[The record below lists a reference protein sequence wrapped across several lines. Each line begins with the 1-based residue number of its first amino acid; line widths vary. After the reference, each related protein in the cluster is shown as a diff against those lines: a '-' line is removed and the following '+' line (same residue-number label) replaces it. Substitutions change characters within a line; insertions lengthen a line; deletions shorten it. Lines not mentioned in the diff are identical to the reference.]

1 MRRAE
6 QAMIFR
12 EFPYHGCGLWWHDPQ
27 ARVSA
32 NANSDTHSD
41 GYTDG
46 YTNAKCDPI
55 SNSNA
60 PGYANSYT
68 KRNTDSKASP
78 DSKTHPDSKAAPYSA
93 ALNACQGQTAP
104 RAAAPANSVTPNS
117 YANKHYENDKS

>member
-1 MRRAE
+1 ME
-6 QAMIFR
+6 QPA
-12 EFPYHGCGLWWHDPQ
+12 
-27 ARVSA
+27 
-32 NANSDTHSD
+32 
-41 GYTDG
+41 DG

-60 PGYANSYT
+60 HDYT
-68 KRNTDSKASP
+68 KCNTDSKA
-78 DSKTHPDSKAAPYSA
+78 DSNSEAHPKPKAAPYSA